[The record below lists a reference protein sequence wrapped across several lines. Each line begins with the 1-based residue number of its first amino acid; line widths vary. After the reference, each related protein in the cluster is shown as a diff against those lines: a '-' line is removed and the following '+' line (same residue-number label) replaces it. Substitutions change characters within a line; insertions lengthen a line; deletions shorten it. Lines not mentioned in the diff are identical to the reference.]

1 VSLSGNP
8 SLLRV
13 MIVRDPC
20 LVNEKS
26 VINKY
31 GRWKKW
37 IINNKKKPERKK
49 ILGARSVQRGLFVIL
64 NREKKMNES
73 TKSTLISTVQPSGE
87 YIYLYLLKK
96 RAFVDIWRW
105 CLLFYTASVYFYTI
119 VTAAVYRKKRLY
131 IIIYALLFLYIL
143 ILQGSIKNQSSWEKN
158 KLVDSHG
165 RAASGN
171 GFITY
176 FICTLGSPLGADE
189 YRKSEN
195 NKKKIA

>member
-37 IINNKKKPERKK
+37 IINNKKKRQERKSH
-49 ILGARSVQRGLFVIL
+49 GRGQHSEEICLKYNWI
-64 NREKKMNES
+64 EKKWIKHQIYTS
-73 TKSTLISTVQPSGE
+73 TIVV
-87 YIYLYLLKK
+87 LYFLLKT
-96 RAFVDIWRW
+96 R
-105 CLLFYTASVYFYTI
+105 LFTYEDSFTILYGVYFYRI
-119 VTAAVYRKKRLY
+119 VYRKRRLY
-131 IIIYALLFLYIL
+131 GRLFLY

-158 KLVDSHG
+158 KPVVDSHG
-165 RAASGN
+165 RASGN

-176 FICTLGSPLGADE
+176 FICTFSPRLGWV
-189 YRKSEN
+189 
-195 NKKKIA
+195 